1 MVSAETLV
9 SVSAFDS
16 VTAVVL
22 LLVSAAVSAT
32 AENEKKSVS
41 VGLYIKLLQKCL
53 ITTDSVVADKPR
65 DALPKDTHSPQ
76 STPSAPRHSTKAK
89 ASISRLRRSIWTSRF
104 QILYSAQTEFQQE
117 GQLYRRHAAR

>member
-1 MVSAETLV
+1 MVSAETLA

-41 VGLYIKLLQKCL
+41 VGL
-53 ITTDSVVADKPR
+53 
-65 DALPKDTHSPQ
+65 
-76 STPSAPRHSTKAK
+76 
-89 ASISRLRRSIWTSRF
+89 
-104 QILYSAQTEFQQE
+104 
-117 GQLYRRHAAR
+117 